1 MQVSKRFLAL
11 LKQQLAQFSD
21 RPDLRMLV
29 VYAALPSAD
38 GEPSLLSIGE
48 WPQPALALQGGMS
61 EPAPAPGSTRR
72 WLALRDGP
80 LLLGALRIDTD
91 CWPWPTPLN
100 DRLEATALCLTE
112 ALKLDLEQQ
121 RLGRQL
127 ALRDCLLYTSPSPRD
142 KRQSRMPSSA

>member
-11 LKQQLAQFSD
+11 LKQQLAQFAD

-29 VYAALPSAD
+29 VYAALPSAN

-48 WPQPALALQGGMS
+48 WPQPALALQNGMS

-91 CWPWPTPLN
+91 CWPWP
-100 DRLEATALCLTE
+100 ALTWLTSI
-112 ALKLDLEQQ
+112 
-121 RLGRQL
+121 
-127 ALRDCLLYTSPSPRD
+127 SPSTETANNGTGTQNHLG
-142 KRQSRMPSSA
+142 KRRQQA